1 MSLRNPAPANEL
13 FRRRRFDQ
21 PHRRPSTLAQVAR
34 PFGQALLTV
43 GLPAVLA
50 FWLMTSPRF
59 QLRRV
64 EVAGGSRVPAAWVV
78 AAVGSLRG
86 RPLLLVSLDE
96 VERQI
101 GRHPWVA
108 GAAIRKDLPDRLQV
122 EIHERVPEAVVR
134 RGDTTFWVDRS
145 GRAIEECPPSANP
158 DLLRITG
165 STAEPQAIA
174 AALAVT
180 ERLRGSAAV
189 WAASLTEAEIFG
201 PDDFRFQSTALPFS
215 LLVSGA
221 RIADAIEPFQ
231 HYLPQLLERHEAI
244 AAVDLRFARQ
254 IVVHS
259 PEV

>member
-1 MSLRNPAPANEL
+1 MPLRNPASTNQL
-13 FRRRRFDQ
+13 FRRRRFDR
-21 PHRRPSTLAQVAR
+21 PHRRPSALVQVAR

-64 EVAGGSRVPAAWVV
+64 EVVGGSRVPAAWVV

-96 VERQI
+96 VERQLR
-101 GRHPWVA
+101 RHPWVA
-108 GAAIRKDLPDRLQV
+108 GASIRKDLPDRLQV
-122 EIHERVPEAVVR
+122 EIHERVPVAVAER
-134 RGDTTFWVDRS
+134 DESTFWVDRAGS
-145 GRAIEECPPSANP
+145 TIEACAEGASP
-158 DLLRITG
+158 DLLRVSGATDDP
-165 STAEPQAIA
+165 SAIA
-174 AALAVT
+174 AALEVA
-180 ERLRGSAAV
+180 ERLRASPAP
-189 WAASLTEAEIFG
+189 WAASLTEAEILG

-221 RIADAIEPFQ
+221 RLADALEPFQ
-231 HYLPQLLERHEAI
+231 HYLPQLLERHDGI

-254 IVVHS
+254 IVVHF